1 MTLLDNLKLVV
12 GDEERILMLNW
23 YHDIVN
29 SVVPD
34 FLLATKQPERNNFE
48 VRERCSM
55 LL

>member
-34 FLLATKQPERNNFE
+34 FPVSHRTA
-48 VRERCSM
+48 REE
-55 LL
+55 